1 MDNIYLQVA
10 LVILAYFT
18 IIFVVAQVM
27 KNNSIVDSFWGPG
40 FLVVAL
46 FTFFR
51 SDYRGMRAI
60 VVTLLVAIWAIR
72 LFYHITLRNWNK
84 PEDYR
89 YINMRKRWGTKF
101 PMLKA
106 YVKVFLVQG
115 FFLFII
121 SLPIV
126 VANTTSNQT
135 LGIVGYLGI
144 IIWLIGFYFES
155 VGDRQLKD
163 FLAKPEN
170 KGKLMTQG
178 LWSYT
183 RHPNY
188 FGEATMWWGI
198 FLISIVSLS
207 YLWLIISPIVITL
220 LLLFVSGV
228 PLLEKKYK
236 DRPDFIEYSKRTNK
250 FFPWIPKEKV

>member
-1 MDNIYLQVA
+1 MDNIFVQVA

-18 IIFVVAQVM
+18 IIFIAAQFL

-40 FLVVAL
+40 FLVVAV
-46 FTFFR
+46 FTFLQ
-51 SDYRGMRAI
+51 SEHRGMRSI
-60 VVTLLVAIWAIR
+60 VVTVLVAVWAIR

-106 YVKVFLVQG
+106 YVNVFLLQG

-121 SLPIV
+121 SLPIT
-126 VANTTSNQT
+126 VANSTADQT
-135 LGIVGYLGI
+135 LGIIAYLGI
-144 IIWLIGFYFES
+144 LIWIIGFYFES

-163 FLAKPEN
+163 FKAKPES
-170 KGKLMTQG
+170 KGKLMTEG

-198 FLISIVSLS
+198 FLAAITSLAQI
-207 YLWLIISPIVITL
+207 WLIISPLVITL

-250 FFPWIPKEKV
+250 FFPWFPKKTA

>member
-1 MDNIYLQVA
+1 MNNIFIQVA

-18 IIFVVAQVM
+18 VIFVVAQIL

-46 FTFFR
+46 FTFFQ
-51 SDYRGMRAI
+51 SQNRGMRAM
-60 VVTLLVAIWAIR
+60 VVTALVTIWAIR

-89 YINMRKRWGTKF
+89 YINMRKRWGNQF
-101 PMLKA
+101 PRLKA
-106 YVKVFLVQG
+106 YLNVFVFQG
-115 FFLFII
+115 VMLFII
-121 SLPIV
+121 SLPIT
-126 VANTTSNQT
+126 VANSYSDQT
-135 LGIVGYLGI
+135 LGIIAYIGI
-144 IIWLIGFYFES
+144 ILWVIGFYFES
-155 VGDRQLKD
+155 RGDRELKE
-163 FLAKPEN
+163 FKAKPDS
-170 KGKLMTQG
+170 KGRLMTEG

-188 FGEATMWWGI
+188 FGEATQWWGI
-198 FLISIVSLS
+198 FLIVITSPSQI
-207 YLWLIISPIVITL
+207 WLIISPLLITL

-250 FFPWIPKEKV
+250 FFPWFTKKTP